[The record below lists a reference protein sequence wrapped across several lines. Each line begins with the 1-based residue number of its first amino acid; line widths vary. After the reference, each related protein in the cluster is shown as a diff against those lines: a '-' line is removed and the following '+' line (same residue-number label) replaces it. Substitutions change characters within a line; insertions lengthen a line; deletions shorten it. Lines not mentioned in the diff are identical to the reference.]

1 MAAAEAST
9 LAALT
14 TIDRTL
20 FQLRR
25 EQAPWKW
32 LVCRRWPGTV
42 ELVGVITEKFTNAT
56 PRLFA
61 KFNYRVK
68 WFDGWQNHSLILD
81 NYLQGPTAPYHS
93 WVLLEKVDGVEDA

>member
-1 MAAAEAST
+1 MASLCLSELPYPVLLHILLHAAAEAST

-42 ELVGVITEKFTNAT
+42 ELVGVITDYHAYYRSRASEDIAKL
-56 PRLFA
+56 PGRLEA
-61 KFNYRVK
+61 RHVSS
-68 WFDGWQNHSLILD
+68 HRRRR
-81 NYLQGPTAPYHS
+81 
-93 WVLLEKVDGVEDA
+93 